1 MLNNIEIPIDIDFLF
16 FIKLISLNFI
26 FNLKLQYRNIYNKIN
41 LFINEFIFT
50 LKSSDGLRV
59 CFISIYVATLLT
71 IYEIILFYSFVI
83 PEINNEINNG
93 IITMAYETKKQINLD
108 INIKLQP
115 DTLLIDLFKY
125 LNITIIYDITN
136 EKIYQNT
143 NELLYSNIITFF
155 IQDKFNLLLKY
166 IIQNETT
173 KILILSILKTLYQ
186 REKILVDEINNYT
199 VITVIFLLG
208 FLMFCLLFI
217 KKILNERKEIL
228 GNYVWISSWF
238 TIVMILMFQ
247 YSFFIYA
254 NKYKYMGSTNTDELV
269 YFILNQL

>member
-41 LFINEFIFT
+41 LFINSFIFT

>member
-83 PEINNEINNG
+83 PEINNG

>member
-125 LNITIIYDITN
+125 LNITIIDDITN

-186 REKILVDEINNYT
+186 REKILVDEINNYI

>member
-83 PEINNEINNG
+83 PEINKEINNG
-93 IITMAYETKKQINLD
+93 IITMAYETKKQTNLD
-108 INIKLQP
+108 INIKLKP

-125 LNITIIYDITN
+125 LNITIIDDITN

-143 NELLYSNIITFF
+143 KELLYSNIITFF
-155 IQDKFNLLLKY
+155 IQDKLNLLLKY
-166 IIQNETT
+166 IIENETT
-173 KILILSILKTLYQ
+173 KIIVLSILKTLYQ

-199 VITVIFLLG
+199 IITVTFLLG

-247 YSFFIYA
+247 YSFFIYS
-254 NKYKYMGSTNTDELV
+254 NKYKYMVSTNTDELV

>member
-1 MLNNIEIPIDIDFLF
+1 
-16 FIKLISLNFI
+16 
-26 FNLKLQYRNIYNKIN
+26 
-41 LFINEFIFT
+41 
-50 LKSSDGLRV
+50 
-59 CFISIYVATLLT
+59 
-71 IYEIILFYSFVI
+71 
-83 PEINNEINNG
+83 
-93 IITMAYETKKQINLD
+93 MAYETKKQINLD

-125 LNITIIYDITN
+125 LNITIIDDITN

-186 REKILVDEINNYT
+186 REKILVDEINNYI

>member
-125 LNITIIYDITN
+125 LNITIIDDITN

>member
-41 LFINEFIFT
+41 LFINSFIFT

-125 LNITIIYDITN
+125 LNITIIDDITN